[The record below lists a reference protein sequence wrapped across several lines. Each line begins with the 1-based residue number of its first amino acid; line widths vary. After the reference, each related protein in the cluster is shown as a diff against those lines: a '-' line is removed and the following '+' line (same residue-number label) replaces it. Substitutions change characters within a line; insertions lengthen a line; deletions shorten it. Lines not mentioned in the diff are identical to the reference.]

1 MSQGKTSRGIGSA
14 QPVEDADQ
22 IRRVLEGLRT
32 GETEFPIKVEGT
44 HTLPYMAR
52 IEALGAEWMDLKL
65 IRPLPHELGP
75 GAPFEMLLATAEQ
88 RCRALVE
95 FQGRQAY
102 LLYRFTLPV
111 QLMPCDQRRH
121 PRYPFRPRE
130 KAYVLAQDGTLPGY
144 GLAGPLV
151 NLSLGGLA
159 FRVDRVLRLDDHLL
173 IKPGLGF
180 FERGKALPILKIHD
194 LPKLPLF
201 DARGK
206 VAHACERGGEIILGL
221 QFGELNST
229 ELAQLQDVLTLRE
242 HMKHA
247 PASILAAPGRD
258 PRGGAGAAEGPAG
271 LRVAPAGQENP
282 QALRL
287 LGRRTTDLLIAMA
300 PGPARDQVF
309 EALILAGYLRVE
321 AVDSLSQ
328 AMAILRAERPSANR
342 LFMAAAETL
351 RPEERA
357 DILALQQDLGDL
369 HDLPVALLGA
379 APPPQVPDPAE
390 ALIRNLPIPSTGTQD
405 WLEALD
411 ELAGLV

>member
-22 IRRVLEGLRT
+22 IRRVLEDLRT
-32 GETEFPIKVEGT
+32 AETEFPIKVEGT
-44 HTLPYMAR
+44 HTLPYTAR
-52 IEALGAEWMDLKL
+52 IEALGADWMDLKL

-102 LLYRFTLPV
+102 LRYRFILPV

-130 KAYVLAQDGTLPGY
+130 RAYVLAQDGTLPGY

-206 VAHACERGGEIILGL
+206 VAHACERGGEIIVGL

-229 ELAQLQDVLTLRE
+229 ELAQLQEVLTLRE

-247 PASILAAPGRD
+247 PASILAALVRD
-258 PRGGAGAAEGPAG
+258 PRGGASAAEGPAG
-271 LRVAPAGQENP
+271 RVAPAGQENP

-390 ALIRNLPIPSTGTQD
+390 ALIRNLPIPSTGAQD

-411 ELAGLV
+411 ELAGLM